1 VSGFQPTGEQ
11 EQIRDA
17 YLAGGPLAVTAGAGT
32 GKTSTLVMLGEARQ
46 ARARYIAYNKS
57 IAMEAERKFPRWV
70 RCSTSHSLAYASAG
84 ARFRHRLDNKRH
96 VPAKE
101 VAKILGI
108 NEPVPL
114 PGGGKLSPVQVA
126 RLAMETL
133 QRFCY
138 SADPEPSAVHAPFK
152 KGLNEP
158 AVQQALREVL
168 VPLARRAWADACD
181 PDGKLKYQH
190 DWYIKWWQLSDPR
203 IDADVLFVD
212 EAQDCNP
219 VLDWVIARQ
228 DAQVIAVGD
237 SCQPPGTLV
246 RVVRSAPKGTR
257 WTGTLPVVTE
267 EVPIEQL
274 REGDQVVSFDQ
285 AHSYLRRSGSPVT
298 GITARPY
305 SGDLVVVQAGDLSS
319 RYTPDHHCIVRFGA
333 ELAEKHVVYLMRRGS
348 DYRIGITGGRLD
360 SQYRRIGVTIR
371 AVQEA
376 ADAMWILSV
385 HDSRG
390 QAALAEIMTAWDF
403 GIPTV
408 TFRSGNNNTMTQ
420 DQLDRFWGKL
430 GGNRDAAAAA
440 LSAHGR
446 SIEFP
451 LWDSTHRS
459 LQTRRPTVVRACNL
473 IDGMEVLP
481 LGSAMM
487 AGDKRCSAW
496 RWERIS
502 VSRTPY
508 TGPVYSLTVDRDHTY
523 VGDGIITHNCQAIY
537 GWRGA
542 TDALDRLGQGSKLS
556 LSRSFRF
563 GPAIAAEANKW
574 LGLLDA
580 DLRLSGTPSVP
591 SRLGEAAAPKAILC
605 RSNAGVMKQ
614 VIAEIGAGRK
624 TAIPSPRPGV
634 AGGGE
639 IERLAKAAISL
650 KRGLGT
656 DHPELM
662 AFQNWSEVRDYA
674 ENDPGGE
681 DLLVL
686 VELIDEHTPEKILA
700 MCAQLVE
707 ERYADVVVST
717 AHKAK
722 GREWESVQIAD
733 FRKPRKAPDE
743 DEAPPPSPEQM
754 MLAYVAVTR
763 AKVLL
768 DRGPLSFVDDY
779 LYQPAAGG
787 AR

>member
-1 VSGFQPTGEQ
+1 MTGFQPTGEQ

-17 YLAGGPLAVTAGAGT
+17 YLTGAPLAVTAGAGT
-32 GKTSTLVMLGEARQ
+32 GKTSTLVLLGEARQ

-57 IAMEAERKFPRWV
+57 IAMEAERKFPQWV

-84 ARFRHRLDNKRH
+84 ARFRHRLDDRRH
-96 VPAKE
+96 VPARE

-108 NEPVPL
+108 GDPVAL

-138 SADPEPSAVHAPFK
+138 SADTEPSPVHVPFK
-152 KGLNEP
+152 KGLTEP
-158 AVQQALREVL
+158 AVQQALREIL
-168 VPLARRAWADACD
+168 VPLARRAWGDACN

-190 DWYIKWWQLSDPR
+190 DWYIKWWQLSDPK

-219 VLDWVIARQ
+219 VLEWVIARQ

-237 SCQPPGTLV
+237 SCQ
-246 RVVRSAPKGTR
+246 
-257 WTGTLPVVTE
+257 
-267 EVPIEQL
+267 
-274 REGDQVVSFDQ
+274 
-285 AHSYLRRSGSPVT
+285 
-298 GITARPY
+298 
-305 SGDLVVVQAGDLSS
+305 
-319 RYTPDHHCIVRFGA
+319 
-333 ELAEKHVVYLMRRGS
+333 
-348 DYRIGITGGRLD
+348 
-360 SQYRRIGVTIR
+360 
-371 AVQEA
+371 
-376 ADAMWILSV
+376 
-385 HDSRG
+385 
-390 QAALAEIMTAWDF
+390 
-403 GIPTV
+403 
-408 TFRSGNNNTMTQ
+408 
-420 DQLDRFWGKL
+420 
-430 GGNRDAAAAA
+430 
-440 LSAHGR
+440 
-446 SIEFP
+446 
-451 LWDSTHRS
+451 
-459 LQTRRPTVVRACNL
+459 
-473 IDGMEVLP
+473 
-481 LGSAMM
+481 
-487 AGDKRCSAW
+487 
-496 RWERIS
+496 
-502 VSRTPY
+502 
-508 TGPVYSLTVDRDHTY
+508 
-523 VGDGIITHNCQAIY
+523 AIY

-542 TDALDRLGQGSKLS
+542 TDALDRLGRGNKLT
-556 LSRSFRF
+556 LSQSFRF

-580 DLRLSGTPSVP
+580 DLRLTGTPSIP
-591 SRLGEAAAPKAILC
+591 SRLGTAPAPAAVLC

-614 VIAEIGAGRK
+614 VITEIGAGRK

-650 KRGLGT
+650 KQGRGT

-662 AFQNWSEVRDYA
+662 AFQTWSEVRDYA

-743 DEAPPPSPEQM
+743 DEAPLPAPDQM

-763 AKVLL
+763 AQFLL

-779 LYQPAAGG
+779 LYTPATGG
-787 AR
+787 AS

>member
-1 VSGFQPTGEQ
+1 VTGRAAELKPTGEQ

-57 IAMEAERKFPRWV
+57 VAMEAERKFPRWV

-108 NEPVPL
+108 NDPVAL

-138 SADPEPSAVHAPFK
+138 SADSEPSAAHVPFK
-152 KGLNEP
+152 KGLNDP
-158 AVQQALREVL
+158 AVQLALREVL
-168 VPLARRAWADACD
+168 VPLARRAWGDACD

-203 IDADVLFVD
+203 IDADVLFLD

-219 VLDWVIARQ
+219 VLEWVIARQ

-237 SCQPPGTLV
+237 SCQ
-246 RVVRSAPKGTR
+246 
-257 WTGTLPVVTE
+257 
-267 EVPIEQL
+267 
-274 REGDQVVSFDQ
+274 
-285 AHSYLRRSGSPVT
+285 
-298 GITARPY
+298 
-305 SGDLVVVQAGDLSS
+305 
-319 RYTPDHHCIVRFGA
+319 
-333 ELAEKHVVYLMRRGS
+333 
-348 DYRIGITGGRLD
+348 
-360 SQYRRIGVTIR
+360 
-371 AVQEA
+371 
-376 ADAMWILSV
+376 
-385 HDSRG
+385 
-390 QAALAEIMTAWDF
+390 
-403 GIPTV
+403 
-408 TFRSGNNNTMTQ
+408 
-420 DQLDRFWGKL
+420 
-430 GGNRDAAAAA
+430 
-440 LSAHGR
+440 
-446 SIEFP
+446 
-451 LWDSTHRS
+451 
-459 LQTRRPTVVRACNL
+459 
-473 IDGMEVLP
+473 
-481 LGSAMM
+481 
-487 AGDKRCSAW
+487 
-496 RWERIS
+496 
-502 VSRTPY
+502 
-508 TGPVYSLTVDRDHTY
+508 
-523 VGDGIITHNCQAIY
+523 AIY

-542 TDALDRLGQGSKLS
+542 TDALDRLGGGNKLS
-556 LSRSFRF
+556 LSQSFRF

-580 DLRLSGTPSVP
+580 DLRLSGTPSIP
-591 SRLGEAAAPKAILC
+591 SRLAVAEAPAAILC

-650 KRGLGT
+650 KQGRGT

-662 AFQNWSEVRDYA
+662 AFQSWSEVRDYA

-707 ERYADVVVST
+707 ERYAAVVVST

-768 DRGPLSFVDDY
+768 DRGPLSFVDEY

-787 AR
+787 AS

>member
-1 VSGFQPTGEQ
+1 MSGFQPTGEQ

-32 GKTSTLVMLGEARQ
+32 GKTSTLVLLGEARQ

-108 NEPVPL
+108 NDPAAL

-138 SADPEPSAVHAPFK
+138 SADPEPSAAHAPFK

-158 AVQQALREVL
+158 AVQQALREIL

-219 VLDWVIARQ
+219 VLEWVIARQ

-237 SCQPPGTLV
+237 T
-246 RVVRSAPKGTR
+246 
-257 WTGTLPVVTE
+257 
-267 EVPIEQL
+267 
-274 REGDQVVSFDQ
+274 
-285 AHSYLRRSGSPVT
+285 
-298 GITARPY
+298 
-305 SGDLVVVQAGDLSS
+305 
-319 RYTPDHHCIVRFGA
+319 
-333 ELAEKHVVYLMRRGS
+333 
-348 DYRIGITGGRLD
+348 
-360 SQYRRIGVTIR
+360 
-371 AVQEA
+371 
-376 ADAMWILSV
+376 
-385 HDSRG
+385 
-390 QAALAEIMTAWDF
+390 
-403 GIPTV
+403 
-408 TFRSGNNNTMTQ
+408 
-420 DQLDRFWGKL
+420 
-430 GGNRDAAAAA
+430 
-440 LSAHGR
+440 
-446 SIEFP
+446 
-451 LWDSTHRS
+451 
-459 LQTRRPTVVRACNL
+459 
-473 IDGMEVLP
+473 
-481 LGSAMM
+481 
-487 AGDKRCSAW
+487 
-496 RWERIS
+496 
-502 VSRTPY
+502 
-508 TGPVYSLTVDRDHTY
+508 
-523 VGDGIITHNCQAIY
+523 CQAIY

-542 TDALDRLGQGSKLS
+542 TDALDRLGRGNKLS

-614 VIAEIGAGRK
+614 VITEIGAGRK

-662 AFQNWSEVRDYA
+662 AFQTWSEVRDYA

-681 DLLVL
+681 DLQVL
-686 VELIDEHTPEKILA
+686 VDLIDEHTPEKILA

-743 DEAPPPSPEQM
+743 DEAPLPTSEQM

-768 DRGPLSFVDDY
+768 DRGPLSFVDEY

-787 AR
+787 AA